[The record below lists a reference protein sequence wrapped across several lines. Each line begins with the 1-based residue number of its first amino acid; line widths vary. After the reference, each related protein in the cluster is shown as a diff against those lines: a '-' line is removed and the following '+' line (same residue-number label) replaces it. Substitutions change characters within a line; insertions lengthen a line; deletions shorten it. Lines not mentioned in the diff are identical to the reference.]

1 MTKVMTDA
9 ERLASIDRTLA
20 MRALHFA
27 RSKADAPKLLAS
39 IRELWSERAAIREY
53 LGGLR
58 HRRNAELHA
67 VADAIEMFNQRAAR
81 AAIGGR

>member
-1 MTKVMTDA
+1 MA
-9 ERLASIDRTLA
+9 ERVQSVEVIVTPADEERRAKIDAYLVEFSQHRGRSI
-20 MRALHFA
+20 
-27 RSKADAPKLLAS
+27 AS

-67 VADAIEMFNQRAAR
+67 VSDTLEYIAAQERAR
-81 AAIGGR
+81 P

>member
-1 MTKVMTDA
+1 MSAFDKNQTDA
-9 ERLASIDRTLA
+9 ERLAKIDAYLVEFSQHNGR
-20 MRALHFA
+20 
-27 RSKADAPKLLAS
+27 DIAS

-67 VADAIEMFNQRAAR
+67 VSDTMEYVTQRER
-81 AAIGGR
+81 MRQP